1 MQDLLLPYESDDGT
15 LTEENPIRRFTK
27 LYVEA
32 GEAAGRSFTL
42 PLKYKEYLERAGF
55 VDIVERRM
63 KWPVSQ
69 WPKDPY
75 YKEIGLWAQENLFTG
90 VEGLMLA
97 LFTRYFGWTQEEVL
111 VGAMEFREALK
122 DRRTHAYI
130 PM

>member
-1 MQDLLLPYESDDGT
+1 MLKP
-15 LTEENPIRRFTK
+15 
-27 LYVEA
+27 
-32 GEAAGRSFTL
+32 AGRSFTL

-97 LFTRYFGWTQEEVL
+97 LFTRYFGWTHEEVL